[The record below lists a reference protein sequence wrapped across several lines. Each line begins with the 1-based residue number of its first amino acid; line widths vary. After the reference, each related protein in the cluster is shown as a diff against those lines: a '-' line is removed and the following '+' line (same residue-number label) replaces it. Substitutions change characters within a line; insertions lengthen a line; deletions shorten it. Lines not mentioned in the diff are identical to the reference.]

1 MGPVIYGVRPPDPN
15 VNTTVSRDRP
25 SHVVDRAED
34 ENGKRLY
41 TREKSQNKFRT
52 IEAIFQQFRM
62 KMNEINSPGPE
73 GIVLAAD
80 MDAKAAVEAAN

>member
-1 MGPVIYGVRPPDPN
+1 MIDPVTWWTEPKTR
-15 VNTTVSRDRP
+15 T
-25 SHVVDRAED
+25 
-34 ENGKRLY
+34 GKDFY

-73 GIVLAAD
+73 GIAWAAD
-80 MDAKAAVEAAN
+80 MDAKAEVEAAN